1 MTQAQDRDAAV
12 RFDAAFA
19 HYGRLVSYARR
30 RAAPDAEAVAAETLE
45 VAWRRIDRL
54 PADDPLPWLYRTA
67 GHVLANQR
75 RAARR
80 AGVPQDKA
88 HEDRG
93 YAPDASTRV
102 LDASL
107 DPALERALLA
117 LSHGDREL
125 LLLIAWEEL
134 TPAGAAAALGISRA
148 AARVRL
154 LRARRRFQHA
164 LADAQP
170 PSIRPA
176 PIAVKEE
183 S

>member
-1 MTQAQDRDAAV
+1 MTQAGHGDPVA
-12 RFDAAFA
+12 RFDASFA

-45 VAWRRIDRL
+45 VAWRRIDRV

-75 RAARR
+75 RAAAR
-80 AGVPQDKA
+80 AGVLQPEAQDR
-88 HEDRG
+88 RG
-93 YAPDASTRV
+93 QTQDALSDA
-102 LDASL
+102 LDATL
-107 DPALERALLA
+107 DPALELALLS
-117 LSHGDREL
+117 LSRSDREL

-134 TPAGAAAALGISRA
+134 TPAGAAAVLGISRA

-154 LRARRRFQHA
+154 LRARRRFERA
-164 LADAQP
+164 LADTRP
-170 PSIRPA
+170 PSRHLA
-176 PIAVKEE
+176 PLAVKEE